1 MFRRTLLEVC
11 MPRHPR
17 LAVPVGPEDHLLG
30 NPEAPLTRVMYGDYT
45 CPYTRRASA
54 FVEVARRK
62 LGRRMRYAFR
72 HFPRE
77 DFHPEAALLVEAAH
91 AAAAQGKFWGMHEAL
106 MRAEEP
112 VDPAALAEQLRLD
125 LERFSSELQARTHR
139 ANVAREMDG
148 GVRSGVTG
156 TPTLF
161 INGRRH
167 VGSWEN
173 GPLLRALGGAPAMAR
188 SAHL

>member
-1 MFRRTLLEVC
+1 MA
-11 MPRHPR
+11 RHSR
-17 LAVPVGPEDHLLG
+17 LTVPIGSEDHVLG
-30 NPEAPLTRVMYGDYT
+30 NPDTPLTLVMYGDYT

-54 FVEVARRK
+54 FVEVARKK

-77 DFHPEAALLVEAAH
+77 DFHPEAELLAEAAH
-91 AAAAQGKFWGMHEAL
+91 AAAAQGKFWQMHQAL
-106 MRAEEP
+106 MLAEEP
-112 VDPAALAEQLRLD
+112 VDAAAIAADLGLD

-139 ANVAREMDG
+139 AHVAREMDG

-161 INGRRH
+161 INGKRH

-173 GPLLRALGGAPAMAR
+173 GSLLRALGGAPAMAR

>member
-1 MFRRTLLEVC
+1 MA
-11 MPRHPR
+11 RHPR
-17 LAVPVGPEDHLLG
+17 LAVPISPEDHVLG
-30 NPEAPLTRVMYGDYT
+30 NAEATLTLVMYGDYT

-54 FVEVARRK
+54 FVEVARRR

-77 DFHPEAALLVEAAH
+77 ELNPEAGLLAEAAH
-91 AAAAQGKFWGMHEAL
+91 AAAAQRKFWEMHEAL
-106 MRAEEP
+106 LRADDP
-112 VDPAALAEQLRLD
+112 VDAAEIAGLLSLD
-125 LERFSSELQARTHR
+125 LDRFATELQARIHR
-139 ANVAREMDG
+139 SHVAQEVDG

-161 INGRRH
+161 INGKRH
-167 VGSWEN
+167 VGSWE
-173 GPLLRALGGAPAMAR
+173 GSSLLRALGGAPAMAR

>member
-1 MFRRTLLEVC
+1 MAG
-11 MPRHPR
+11 HPR
-17 LAVPVGPEDHLLG
+17 LAVPVGPEDHVLG
-30 NPEAPLTRVMYGDYT
+30 SPEAQLTLVMYGDYT

-54 FVEVARRK
+54 FVDVARRK

-77 DFHPEAALLVEAAH
+77 ELHPEAALLAEAAH
-91 AAAAQGKFWGMHEAL
+91 AAAAQRKFWEMHEAL
-106 MRAEEP
+106 LRTDEP
-112 VDPAALAEQLRLD
+112 VDPAEIAAHLGLD
-125 LERFSSELQARTHR
+125 IEGFATELQARTHR
-139 ANVAREMDG
+139 AHVAREVDG

-161 INGRRH
+161 INGKRH
-167 VGSWEN
+167 MGTWESGS
-173 GPLLRALGGAPAMAR
+173 LLRALGGAPAMAR

>member
-1 MFRRTLLEVC
+1 MV
-11 MPRHPR
+11 RHPR
-17 LAVPVGPEDHLLG
+17 LAAPLGPEDHMFG
-30 NPEAPLTRVMYGDYT
+30 NPEAPLTLVMYGDYT

-54 FVEVARRK
+54 FVDVARRK
-62 LGRRMRYAFR
+62 LGRRMRYVFR

-77 DFHPEAALLVEAAH
+77 ESHPEAALLAEAAH
-91 AAAAQGKFWGMHEAL
+91 AAASQGKFWQMHEAL
-106 MRAEEP
+106 MLADEP
-112 VDPAALAEQLRLD
+112 VDPMTLAQELRLD
-125 LERFSSELQARTHR
+125 LERFSSELQVRTHR
-139 ANVAREMDG
+139 AQVAREIDG

-161 INGRRH
+161 INGKRH

-173 GPLLRALGGAPAMAR
+173 GPLLRALGGAPAMSR

>member
-1 MFRRTLLEVC
+1 MA
-11 MPRHPR
+11 RHPR
-17 LAVPVGPEDHLLG
+17 LAVPVGPEDHVLG
-30 NPEAPLTRVMYGDYT
+30 GAQAPLTLVMYGDYT

-54 FVEVARRK
+54 FVDVARKK
-62 LGRRMRYAFR
+62 LGRRMRYVFR

-77 DFHPEAALLVEAAH
+77 DFHPEAELLAEAAH
-91 AAAAQGKFWGMHEAL
+91 AAGAQGKFWEMHDAL
-106 MRAEEP
+106 MLTEEP
-112 VDPAALAEQLRLD
+112 EDPAAIAAELRLD
-125 LERFSSELQARTHR
+125 LGRFSSELQARTHR
-139 ANVAREMDG
+139 AHVAQETDG

-161 INGRRH
+161 INGKRH

-173 GPLLRALGGAPAMAR
+173 GSLMRALGGAPAMSR

>member
-1 MFRRTLLEVC
+1 MARY
-11 MPRHPR
+11 PR
-17 LAVPVGPEDHLLG
+17 LAVAVGPEDHVLG
-30 NPEAPLTRVMYGDYT
+30 NPEAPLTLLMYGDYT

-54 FVEVARRK
+54 HVEVVRRK

-77 DFHPEAALLVEAAH
+77 DFHPEAGLLAEAAH
-91 AAAAQGKFWGMHEAL
+91 AAGAQGRFWEMHQAL
-106 MRAEEP
+106 MLAEEP
-112 VDPAALAEQLRLD
+112 VDPAAIAGQLGLD
-125 LERFSSELQARTHR
+125 LERFSSELQARVHR
-139 ANVAREMDG
+139 AHVAREMDG
-148 GVRSGVTG
+148 GLRSGVTR

-161 INGRRH
+161 INGKRH

-173 GPLLRALGGAPAMAR
+173 GTLLRALGGAPAMAR

>member
-1 MFRRTLLEVC
+1 MV
-11 MPRHPR
+11 RHPR
-17 LAVPVGPEDHLLG
+17 LAVPVGPEDHVLG
-30 NPEAPLTRVMYGDYT
+30 SPEAPLTLVMYGDYT

-54 FVEVARRK
+54 FVDVARKK
-62 LGRRMRYAFR
+62 LGRKMRYAFR

-77 DFHPEAALLVEAAH
+77 EFHSEAELLAEAAH
-91 AAAAQGKFWGMHEAL
+91 AAGTQGKFWEMHQAL
-106 MRAEEP
+106 MLEGEP
-112 VDPAALAEQLRLD
+112 VDPASLAAELGLD

-139 ANVAREMDG
+139 AHVAAEMDG

-161 INGRRH
+161 INGKRH
-167 VGSWEN
+167 VGTWEN
-173 GPLLRALGGAPAMAR
+173 SSLLRALGGAPAMAR

>member
-1 MFRRTLLEVC
+1 MA
-11 MPRHPR
+11 RHPR
-17 LAVPVGPEDHLLG
+17 LALPIGPEDHVLG
-30 NPEAPLTRVMYGDYT
+30 GPEAPLTLVMYGDYT

-77 DFHPEAALLVEAAH
+77 DLHPEATLLAEAAH
-91 AAAAQGKFWGMHEAL
+91 AAAAQGKFWDMHEAL
-106 MRAEEP
+106 LLAEEP
-112 VDPAALAEQLRLD
+112 VDPAAIAAQLGLD
-125 LERFSSELQARTHR
+125 LARFATELQARTHR
-139 ANVAREMDG
+139 AQVSRELEG
-148 GVRSGVTG
+148 GTLSGVTG

-161 INGRRH
+161 INGKRH
-167 VGSWEN
+167 AGTWEGGS
-173 GPLLRALGGAPAMAR
+173 LLRALGGAPAMAR